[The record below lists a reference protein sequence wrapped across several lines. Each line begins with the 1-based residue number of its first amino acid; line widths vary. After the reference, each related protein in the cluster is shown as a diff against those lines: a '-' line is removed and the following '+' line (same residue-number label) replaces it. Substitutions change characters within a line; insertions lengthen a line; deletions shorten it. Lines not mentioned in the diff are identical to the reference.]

1 MSALALI
8 IAVVASAG
16 WAAVLGTLIY
26 GLVTGHRYIEGMFI
40 ALVITTLIAAAA
52 LTGAVALLGYEWG

>member
-8 IAVVASAG
+8 IAVVASVG

-26 GLVTGHRYIEGMFI
+26 GLVTGHRYVEGMFI

-52 LTGAVALLGYEWG
+52 LTGAAALLGYEWE